1 MPVPDINKTKRMSSI
16 VTPRHVR
23 QWLFSGLCLLA
34 LGACSTAPNRPTD
47 DVASGGGTAS
57 SGAVTSNASTDDA
70 AENRDDA
77 HDPIEG
83 FNRAIFTFN
92 DKLDRYFIKPIA
104 KGYRAI
110 TPKPVRSSISNFFS
124 NLHDP
129 PIMLYNL
136 LQGKPKQAAS
146 DLGRFL
152 VNSTV
157 GIAGLFDVAT
167 KMGLEKHTEDFGQ
180 TLAVW
185 GVGEG
190 PYLVLPFFGPSNFRD
205 GPSLLLVD
213 WQTYPLT
220 HLEDRD
226 TRYALLFVEVV
237 ERREQLLDASDILE
251 QAAGKDQYVFM
262 REAYRQNRRN
272 QIYDGNPPQAAPPP
286 GLFEEDEPAPKSP
299 APSTPGGATQS
310 R

>member
-1 MPVPDINKTKRMSSI
+1 MAEPDSNITTRMFLIIS
-16 VTPRHVR
+16 PRPFNR
-23 QWLFSGLCLLA
+23 WLFSGLCLLA

-47 DVASGGGTAS
+47 DVASGGGATP
-57 SGAVTSNASTDDA
+57 SGAVANNAGVNDV
-70 AENRDDA
+70 AESRDTTN
-77 HDPIEG
+77 DPFEG

-92 DKLDRYFIKPIA
+92 DVLDRYFIKPIA

-110 TPKPVRSSISNFFS
+110 TPAPVSKSISNFFS

-152 VNSTV
+152 VNSTI

-185 GVGEG
+185 GVGDG
-190 PYLVLPFFGPSNFRD
+190 PYLVLPFFGPSNLRD

-220 HLEDRD
+220 HLEDRN
-226 TRYALLFVEVV
+226 TRYALLFMEVID
-237 ERREQLLDASDILE
+237 RRAQLLEASDILE
-251 QAAGKDQYVFM
+251 QAAGKDKYVFM

-272 QIYDGNPPQAAPPP
+272 QVYDGNPPQAAPPP

-299 APSTPGGATQS
+299 SPSTPGDAPQS